1 MKKRYPQLFLFLTA
15 LLSAVFS
22 FGQCPPGYSA
32 SQLNWDYLDYFT
44 TTGSYSGFVPN
55 AIASKQFF
63 AMGPN
68 RLSITAATGAFTLGG
83 ENTTH
88 TGDLPNFTGNDVQY
102 TPTRNGDSV
111 VITFDNE
118 VRNLSL
124 ALYDVDNLAAYAI
137 TARDAAGNPVGLSIL
152 LQAGS
157 ILTVGGV
164 PTARTVSANATALA
178 NNSNAGSAII
188 VPAVAGA
195 LVATVKIVVNG
206 RGADPVFWLSDI
218 NACVTGSFPNN
229 WRSISRPFTGQAAYI
244 ITVVD
249 SQFLLLDPAT
259 GYAKPFFKDA
269 GNNSVNGVAYDPV
282 NRAVYYVYNR
292 SGPGGAINPNN
303 KTIRRYWVDAEVI
316 DTAVLDVTAS
326 LGIPTFDN
334 GVESAAASFHGGFYY
349 FGIEGYNAARNS
361 GRENTIWRIEFD
373 AAANATRA
381 SQVYSARADSFWN
394 SRDRLLHDWSDIAV
408 SNNGIMYD
416 FNGAAGAEIYYHFN
430 LMTGQRQGFLPSG
443 PGTNRPTQTG
453 VDWAENV
460 FNAGNGG
467 GLSGTGFVV
476 PYNYNG
482 TVNSAQEYPVYT
494 LPGPTYPSGNW
505 SDCGEAIRPLC
516 DFGDAPASYDPDPWS
531 PAVHEKDTAI
541 RLGPTWDREWLKM
554 TPMDATGDGS
564 DEDGLTIIPP
574 FFTGAGNYLTQVSV
588 YNNTGET
595 ARVIA
600 WLDFNGN
607 GIFDAI
613 EACQAVAPIPSMA
626 SMQTVNLFWPSAP
639 STLPFGSF
647 TYLRIRLVKTSAG
660 MTAARATGYYDHG
673 ETEDYRI
680 PVQSFALPVDLLSFE
695 AKALNN
701 NAVSLSWK
709 TSNEDGLN
717 HFVIERSADNS
728 NWTPLQQ
735 KGAKGNVAAVNEY
748 DAFDAQPLP
757 GRSYY
762 RLKLVDNTGRYTYS
776 ELRSV
781 QLRKVLE
788 AVGILPNPA
797 KHATT
802 LSIASVNTELVQIRL
817 TDMAGRTVLHQ
828 SEKLQQGANI
838 IELSLQGL
846 AAGTY
851 VLVLQMNDGR
861 VTRKLVVQ

>member
-1 MKKRYPQLFLFLTA
+1 MKKRYPLISIFSLA
-15 LLSAVFS
+15 LLSAATS
-22 FGQCPPGYSA
+22 FGQCPTGYTA
-32 SQLNWDYLDYFT
+32 SQLNWDYLDYFI
-44 TTGSYSGFVPN
+44 TTGSYSGFVPA
-55 AIASKQFF
+55 AIASKQYF
-63 AMGPN
+63 AIGPN
-68 RLSITAATGAFTLGG
+68 RVSIAASTSSFNLAG

-102 TPTRNGDSV
+102 TATRNNDSV
-111 VITFDNE
+111 VISFDQE
-118 VRNLSL
+118 VCNLSF
-124 ALYDVDNLAAYAI
+124 ALYDVDNLAAYTI
-137 TARDAAGNPVGLSIL
+137 TARDAAGNPVGLNIIL
-152 LQAGS
+152 QPGTV
-157 ILTVGGV
+157 LTVGGV
-164 PTARTVSANATALA
+164 PTARTITANATAVA
-178 NNSNAGSAII
+178 NNSNNGSAIV
-188 VPAVAGA
+188 VPAAAGS
-195 LVATVKIVVNG
+195 LIATVKIVVNI

-218 NACVTGSFPNN
+218 NASVTGSFPNN
-229 WRSISRPFTGQAAYI
+229 WRGISRPFTGQAAYI

-269 GNNSVNGVAYDPV
+269 GNNSVNGVAYDPI

-292 SGPGGAINPNN
+292 SGAGGAINPAN
-303 KTIRRYWVDAEVI
+303 KTIRRYWVDTEVI
-316 DTAVLDVTAS
+316 DTVVLDVTAS

-416 FNGAAGAEIYYHFN
+416 FNGAAGAEVYYHFN
-430 LMTGQRQGFLPSG
+430 LMTGQRVAFLPSG

-564 DEDGLTIIPP
+564 DEDGLSIIPP

-607 GIFDAI
+607 GTFDAG
-613 EACQAVAPIPSMA
+613 EACQPVAPIPSMA
-626 SMQTVNLFWPSAP
+626 AMQNVNLFWPSAP

-647 TYLRIRLVKTSAG
+647 TYLRIRMVKSSAG
-660 MTAARATGYYDHG
+660 MTAANATGYYDHG

-680 PVQSFALPVDLLSFE
+680 PVQSFALPVSLLSFE
-695 AKALNN
+695 ARVVSN
-701 NAVSLSWK
+701 NAVALHW
-709 TSNEDGLN
+709 TTANEDGLN
-717 HFVIERSADNS
+717 RFEIERSADNV
-728 NWTPLQQ
+728 NWMQWQQ
-735 KGAKGNVAAVNEY
+735 ATAKGNAVPTNEY
-748 DAFDAQPLP
+748 DVYDAQPLS

-762 RLKLVDNTGRYTYS
+762 RLKLIDNSGRYSYS
-776 ELRSV
+776 DVRMV
-781 QLRKVLE
+781 QLRKGIE
-788 AVGILPNPA
+788 TISILPNPA
-797 KHATT
+797 KNRTT
-802 LSIASVNTELVQIRL
+802 VLVSAISTEMLQMRL
-817 TDMAGRTVLHQ
+817 TDMAGRTVLQ
-828 SEKLQQGANI
+828 QTERLQPGANS

-851 VLVLQMNDGR
+851 VLVLQMSEDR
-861 VTRKLVVQ
+861 VTRKLVIE